1 MDWLIKDAKR
11 EVFEQLMLMEDD
23 FGAGA
28 FATAAVCN
36 CKAATQVLDCWMLA
50 QHQFT
55 LEFDK
60 FLKRIGQSDMD
71 TL

>member
-1 MDWLIKDAKR
+1 
-11 EVFEQLMLMEDD
+11 MLMEDD